1 MMLVLAKALL
11 FLWLYFYGNMCQLRS
26 MGGDSMEIRFAPITD
41 VATLQ
46 VALQNAIRLEHATI
60 PPYLIA
66 YYTLTG
72 GSPSVAYARRSIKA
86 IVNQEMLHLTLACNI
101 LNAIKGTPQIADP
114 AFVPKYPDHLPMG
127 VESSLIVHLKRYSRD
142 LVENAFMKIEEPE
155 VPINIPVKA
164 LAFAPAEIRTIGQFY
179 AAIRTE
185 IMRQGDRIF
194 VGDRGRQ
201 VKGVLGAIEV
211 TDVTSAVAAIDTIV
225 HQGEGTPTSPIGM
238 GSVVAH
244 YYRFQE
250 LAKGMKIVPDALS
263 PVGFS
268 FDPQQ
273 PISIDDSSD
282 VIQMVDDPE
291 LLKFEPADAKASQLA
306 DACDVAYSDLLRI
319 LQDAFN
325 GQPARITD
333 AIGQM
338 TPVLESAIEEVLA
351 VQLTAGVDAGKFA
364 GPRFKFVA

>member
-1 MMLVLAKALL
+1 
-11 FLWLYFYGNMCQLRS
+11 
-26 MGGDSMEIRFAPITD
+26 
-41 VATLQ
+41 
-46 VALQNAIRLEHATI
+46 
-60 PPYLIA
+60 
-66 YYTLTG
+66 
-72 GSPSVAYARRSIKA
+72 
-86 IVNQEMLHLTLACNI
+86 MLHLTLACNI

-155 VPINIPVKA
+155 VPIYIPVKA

>member
-1 MMLVLAKALL
+1 
-11 FLWLYFYGNMCQLRS
+11 
-26 MGGDSMEIRFAPITD
+26 
-41 VATLQ
+41 
-46 VALQNAIRLEHATI
+46 
-60 PPYLIA
+60 
-66 YYTLTG
+66 
-72 GSPSVAYARRSIKA
+72 
-86 IVNQEMLHLTLACNI
+86 
-101 LNAIKGTPQIADP
+101 
-114 AFVPKYPDHLPMG
+114 
-127 VESSLIVHLKRYSRD
+127 
-142 LVENAFMKIEEPE
+142 
-155 VPINIPVKA
+155 
-164 LAFAPAEIRTIGQFY
+164 
-179 AAIRTE
+179 
-185 IMRQGDRIF
+185 MRQGDRIF

>member
-1 MMLVLAKALL
+1 
-11 FLWLYFYGNMCQLRS
+11 
-26 MGGDSMEIRFAPITD
+26 MEIRFAPITD

-46 VALQNAIRLEHATI
+46 DALQNAIKLEHATI
-60 PPYLIA
+60 PPYLTA

-72 GSPSVAYARRSIKA
+72 ESPSVKYARRSIKA
-86 IVNQEMLHLTLACNI
+86 IVNQEMLHFTLACNI
-101 LNAIKGTPQIADP
+101 LNAIKGTPRIADP
-114 AFVPKYPDHLPMG
+114 AFVPNYPDHLPMG
-127 VESSLIVHLKRYSRD
+127 VESSLIVHLKCYSRD

-155 VPINIPVKA
+155 VPISIPVRA
-164 LAFAPAEIRTIGQFY
+164 LAFAAEEIRTIGQFY
-179 AAIRTE
+179 AAIRTV
-185 IMRQGDRIF
+185 IMQEGDRIF

-201 VKGVLGAIEV
+201 VTGVLGAIEV

-225 HQGEGTPTSPIGM
+225 HQGEGTPTSPIGI
-238 GSVVAH
+238 GSVLAH

-250 LAKGMKIVPDALS
+250 LAKGMKIVPDAFS

-291 LLKFEPADAKASQLA
+291 LLTFEPEDAKASQLA
-306 DACDVAYSDLLRI
+306 DACDVAYSDLLRM
-319 LQDAFN
+319 LQDAFS
-325 GQPARITD
+325 GQPAKISD

-338 TPVLESAIEEVLA
+338 TPALEDAIEEVLA
-351 VQLTAGVDAGKFA
+351 VQLTAGAEAGKFA
-364 GPRFKFVA
+364 GPRFRFVP